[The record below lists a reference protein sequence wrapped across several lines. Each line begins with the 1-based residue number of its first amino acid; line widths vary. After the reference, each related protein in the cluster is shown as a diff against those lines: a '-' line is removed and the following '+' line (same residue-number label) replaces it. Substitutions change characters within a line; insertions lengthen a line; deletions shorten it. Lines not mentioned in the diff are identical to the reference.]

1 MEESLNYIVGFI
13 VWIVLGVA
21 LGVIMPRLYRAAGTE
36 QIMAIV
42 FGICGSFVGG
52 MLGES
57 ANVFHDP
64 NPLRVAGLIGAVAG
78 AIFFTWLYQFIAHRV
93 V

>member
-1 MEESLNYIVGFI
+1 MNYIVGFI
-13 VWIVLGVA
+13 VWIA
-21 LGVIMPRLYRAAGTE
+21 LGVVLGLVMPRIYKAVGTA

-57 ANVFHDP
+57 AHVFHDP
-64 NPLRVAGLIGAVAG
+64 NPLRIGGLIGATSG
-78 AIFFTWLYQFIAHRV
+78 AIFFTWLYHFIARNV